1 MWINKR
7 WFKSWVNIE
16 CLHSESLI
24 TEVRFSFK
32 ANPQGLGSIL
42 YYSSLHLSRTVHIS
56 GFFFQRFRE
65 NSAVKKTQFLP
76 SGQKLKAIFVQKL
89 KVGAAFI

>member
-24 TEVRFSFK
+24 AEVRFSFK
-32 ANPQGLGSIL
+32 ANPQGLCSIL
-42 YYSSLHLSRTVHIS
+42 YCITVVYTLVEQYIFTLQLTIPEYFGLERLESQARIS
-56 GFFFQRFRE
+56 
-65 NSAVKKTQFLP
+65 
-76 SGQKLKAIFVQKL
+76 
-89 KVGAAFI
+89 